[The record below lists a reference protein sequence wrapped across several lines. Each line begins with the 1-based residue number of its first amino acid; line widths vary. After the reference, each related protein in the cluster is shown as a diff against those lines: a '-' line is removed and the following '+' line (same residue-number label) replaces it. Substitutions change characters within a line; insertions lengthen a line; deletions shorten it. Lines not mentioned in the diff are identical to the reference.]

1 MLASSSIIA
10 FIPTR
15 DIARARR
22 FYEDLLGLRFVGE
35 DGFAAIMNANGT
47 MVRIASVGDFAPA
60 AYTIFGWK
68 ITDIRSVIAELT
80 GKGVEF
86 VRYPEMQQ
94 SNEGIWTAPGGAQ
107 IAWFR
112 DPDGNV
118 LSLTQF

>member
-1 MLASSSIIA
+1 MLATCSIIA

-22 FYEDLLGLRFVGE
+22 FYENLLGLRFIGE

-47 MVRIASVGDFAPA
+47 MVRIACVEEFAPA
-60 AYTIFGWK
+60 TYTIFGW
-68 ITDIRSVIAELT
+68 TVADIRSEIAELSNQ
-80 GKGVEF
+80 GVKF

-94 SNEGIWTAPGGAQ
+94 SNDGIWTAPGGAQ
-107 IAWFR
+107 VAWFR